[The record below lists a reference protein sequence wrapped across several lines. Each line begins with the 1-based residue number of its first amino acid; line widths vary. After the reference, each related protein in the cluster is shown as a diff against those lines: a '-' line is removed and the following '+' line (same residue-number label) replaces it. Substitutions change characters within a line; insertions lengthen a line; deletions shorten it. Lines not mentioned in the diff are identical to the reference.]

1 MESPASTVRRR
12 AWINSCRQQFT
23 DPLLSSL
30 QSTTIADDDVFCDGQ
45 VNSPGCST
53 GKIEKWLFCCRSG
66 SSENAGHLS
75 FDSALKAESFNDEL
89 NLGADA
95 DTVYDTHDTGKLEL
109 RLPSKNPGHSLGSSF
124 NSSSTWNS
132 TTSVAEVLQL
142 YSEKAEETLYELGF
156 GSEDP
161 QVTVRIPPRF
171 FTFPSQAKGI
181 NFRLFLDAQIQRIRE
196 EDPSL
201 SLASRFRQVQVLTTM
216 ANVFYSLYSH
226 VSRTPVQKLPTPE
239 FNFSTPIE
247 RMERFRSSIRSD
259 PRSPVDK
266 LKDTVSKMCLYS
278 GSNREYD
285 SPLPSPNKR
294 VSLPDI
300 VDIVL
305 EKPGHM
311 RKTEMGK
318 NRVNEQLDVC
328 MADQDMNTV
337 HIQQERQKTNGGHT
351 AEERANQNGT
361 ANNDH
366 VISDQAH
373 ICQSEDFTSLL
384 SEAVDP
390 GSTVWANPKSLVK
403 DEHICPQI
411 VERIHQ
417 APFYHQCRD
426 FKKTD

>member
-1 MESPASTVRRR
+1 
-12 AWINSCRQQFT
+12 
-23 DPLLSSL
+23 
-30 QSTTIADDDVFCDGQ
+30 
-45 VNSPGCST
+45 
-53 GKIEKWLFCCRSG
+53 
-66 SSENAGHLS
+66 
-75 FDSALKAESFNDEL
+75 
-89 NLGADA
+89 
-95 DTVYDTHDTGKLEL
+95 DTGRKVK
-109 RLPSKNPGHSLGSSF
+109 S
-124 NSSSTWNS
+124 
-132 TTSVAEVLQL
+132 SVAEVLQL

-300 VDIVL
+300 VDIKK
-305 EKPGHM
+305 EQQQQQKQQQQQQQKKQQQQQQQPCPHESTDHM
-311 RKTEMGK
+311 M
-318 NRVNEQLDVC
+318 
-328 MADQDMNTV
+328 
-337 HIQQERQKTNGGHT
+337 
-351 AEERANQNGT
+351 
-361 ANNDH
+361 
-366 VISDQAH
+366 
-373 ICQSEDFTSLL
+373 
-384 SEAVDP
+384 
-390 GSTVWANPKSLVK
+390 
-403 DEHICPQI
+403 I
-411 VERIHQ
+411 VS
-417 APFYHQCRD
+417 
-426 FKKTD
+426 